1 MINTKVVVL
10 LIALSVVVALIAG
23 IAFSQFASA
32 QANANRNVIGQT
44 SQGAYGAY
52 PNPQQG
58 TYGSGQY
65 GSPNGYGYGGGM
77 GMGMCGRF
85 W

>member
-1 MINTKVVVL
+1 MVNTKIIVM

-23 IAFSQFASA
+23 IAVSQLASA
-32 QANANRNVIGQT
+32 QANATRSGIGQT
-44 SQGAYGAY
+44 GQGSINGAY
-52 PNPQQG
+52 PQQG
-58 TYGSGQY
+58 YYAYGSGHY
-65 GSPNGYGYGGGM
+65 ANGYGYGGGM

>member
-1 MINTKVVVL
+1 MVNTKVIIS

-23 IAFSQFASA
+23 IAFSQFAGA
-32 QANANRNVIGQT
+32 QANASRNVIGQT
-44 SQGAYGAY
+44 PQGAYGAY

-58 TYGSGQY
+58 YYGSGQY
-65 GSPNGYGYGGGM
+65 GSPYGYGGGM

>member
-1 MINTKVVVL
+1 MISTKTIVL
-10 LIALSVVVALIAG
+10 LLALSVVVALIAG

-32 QANANRNVIGQT
+32 QANANRNGI
-44 SQGAYGAY
+44 SQNPQGTYGVY
-52 PNPQQG
+52 PYPQQG
-58 TYGSGQY
+58 YYGSGQY
-65 GSPNGYGYGGGM
+65 GGSYGYSGGM

>member
-1 MINTKVVVL
+1 MVNTKVVVL
-10 LIALSVVVALIAG
+10 LITLSVVVALIAG

-32 QANANRNVIGQT
+32 QANANRNDIGQT
-44 SQGAYGAY
+44 SQGSYGAY
-52 PNPQQG
+52 PMQG
-58 TYGSGQY
+58 CYGSSQS
-65 GSPNGYGYGGGM
+65 GSPYGYGGRM

>member
-1 MINTKVVVL
+1 MVNTKIIIS

-23 IAFSQFASA
+23 IAFAQFSGA
-32 QANANRNVIGQT
+32 QANASSNVIVQT
-44 SQGAYGAY
+44 SQGSYGTY

-58 TYGSGQY
+58 YYGSGQY
-65 GSPNGYGYGGGM
+65 GNTYGYGGGM
-77 GMGMCGRF
+77 GMGMCGRS

>member
-1 MINTKVVVL
+1 MVNTKVIVL

-32 QANANRNVIGQT
+32 QGDANRNGVGQT
-44 SQGAYGAY
+44 SQGSYGAY
-52 PNPQQG
+52 PQQG
-58 TYGSGQY
+58 HYGSGQY
-65 GSPNGYGYGGGM
+65 GSHYGNGGDM

>member
-1 MINTKVVVL
+1 MVNSKIIISV
-10 LIALSVVVALIAG
+10 IALSVIVALIAG
-23 IAFSQFASA
+23 IAFAQFAGA
-32 QANANRNVIGQT
+32 QANASRSVISQT
-44 SQGAYGAY
+44 SQGTYGAY

-58 TYGSGQY
+58 YYGSGQY
-65 GSPNGYGYGGGM
+65 GNTYGYGGRM